1 MPLLNRLRAA
11 LALVIKRAVTQPWL
25 VVATTAGLVVAIGL
39 MMSIPIYADGIYRR
53 VFLRTMAEG
62 APMNE
67 ASGDDRIPPF
77 TYLFRYD
84 GSIYGPKEWQQV
96 QAVDAY
102 LSDEGAR
109 SLGLPLQYVV
119 RYATTEP
126 LGLFSDSTTTFGT
139 TASPLVWASFAF
151 VGGIEDHI
159 VVTEGTFPAVA
170 QAGASDFVDVMIHED
185 LAGTI
190 GAQVSETFIAYVQT
204 RSEEGNTR
212 SVQIPVRVSG
222 IWQARDASDPFWFLR
237 MSAFSERLIVA
248 EDSFTGVVGSQLQDE
263 VYTAAWHIVME
274 GQDISHG
281 DAALLMR
288 RTQAVRQRAAGLLS
302 DTVLGRSP
310 MDALVTY
317 RRSASLLTILLYAF
331 SVPILGL
338 LLAFIML
345 TSRLSVDRRRQEV
358 AVLRSRGAL
367 ALQMIGTATLESLL
381 LGAVALAISSPV
393 AATVAR
399 LIGQARSFMS
409 FGNVG
414 DRLQVSVTPDALRF
428 GAIAVAV
435 GVVAQVLP
443 TFGSAGHTVVSY
455 KLEQARLMRKPWW
468 QRAWLDFFLFLP
480 AAYGAYVLSNR
491 GTLVEL
497 QGFLGDSTT
506 QDPFMFLVPAL
517 GIFALT
523 LFFLRFVPLL
533 MAIVSW
539 AAARTRSVGLLMAAR
554 HLARNPGSY
563 AMPLILLI
571 LTLSLSTFTASLAFT
586 LDGNLRDRTYYQA
599 GADLRFQERGIVTQ
613 AESSAPES
621 VLEGVGADTSEAT
634 ATGPTWSFRPIVDY
648 LSLPGITAAMRVGTY
663 PAVAGVTAGRTEGVF
678 KGIERTGFAQIAY
691 WRDDFADQ
699 SMGALMNALALHRDG
714 VLVPESFLEQ
724 NFLHVGDYI
733 QVEVTTY
740 GVSTLI
746 DLAIVGTF
754 EYFPTWY
761 PSQGPLFVGDLNYL
775 FEATGKQYPYDVA
788 LDLAPDADL
797 AALVSEDMGLL
808 PEDWR
813 APQLVIDAEQASPDR
828 QGLLGLLSVGFAA
841 AAVLT
846 VLGFLLYALFTFRR
860 RFIEFGVLRAV
871 GLSTRQMTAFLGWEL
886 AFLILMG
893 GGLGTLLGAGV
904 SRLFIPVMQVG
915 IDEASLIPPYVVD
928 LAWPAILEIYVL
940 FVGLFVVASV
950 ALTVMLRRMR
960 ISEAVKLGD
969 TA

>member
-1 MPLLNRLRAA
+1 MPLLNRLRAVVA
-11 LALVIKRAVTQPWL
+11 FVTKRAATQPWL

-39 MMSIPIYADGIYRR
+39 MMSIPIYADATYRR
-53 VFLRTMAEG
+53 IFLRTMAGSGFPAGTGGE
-62 APMNE
+62 NE
-67 ASGDDRIPPF
+67 IPPF

-84 GSIYGPKEWQQV
+84 GSIYGTKEWQEV

-102 LSDEGAR
+102 LRDEGAR
-109 SLGLPLQYVV
+109 ALGLPLQYVV

-139 TASPLVWASFAF
+139 TAYPLVWASFAF

-159 VVTEGTFPAVA
+159 VVTEGVFPAEQV
-170 QAGASDFVDVMIHED
+170 GSSDFVDVMIHED

-190 GAQVSETFIAYVQT
+190 GAQIGETFIAYVQT
-204 RSEEGNTR
+204 RSEGGGTR
-212 SVQIPVRVSG
+212 SVQIPVRISG
-222 IWQARDASDPFWFLR
+222 IWQARDASEPFWFLR
-237 MSAFSERLIVA
+237 MSAFTERLIVA
-248 EDSFTGVVGSQLQDE
+248 EDSFTGAVGSQLQDE
-263 VYTAAWHIVME
+263 VYTAAWNIVME

-288 RTQAVRQRAAGLLS
+288 RTQTVQQRTAGLLP
-302 DTVLGRSP
+302 DTVLSRSP
-310 MDALVTY
+310 MDALITY
-317 RRSASLLTILLYAF
+317 RRSASMLTILLYAF

-345 TSRLSVDRRRQEV
+345 ASGLSVDRRRQEV
-358 AVLRSRGAL
+358 AVLRSRGAM
-367 ALQMIGTATLESLL
+367 ALQMIGTATLESVL

-393 AATVAR
+393 GAIIAR
-399 LIGQARSFMS
+399 LLGQAQGFLSFAS
-409 FGNVG
+409 VG
-414 DRLQVSVTPDALRF
+414 DGLRVSVTSDALRF

-455 KLEQARLMRKPWW
+455 KLEQARLMRRPWW
-468 QRAWLDFFLFLP
+468 QRVWLDLFLFLP
-480 AAYGAYVLSNR
+480 AAYGAYVLSNQ
-491 GTLVEL
+491 GTVVEL
-497 QGFLGDSTT
+497 QGLLGESTY

-533 MAIVSW
+533 MTIVSW
-539 AAARTRSVGLLMAAR
+539 IAARTRSVGLLMAAR
-554 HLARNPGSY
+554 HLARTPSSY
-563 AMPLILLI
+563 AMPLILLV

-586 LDGNLRDRTYYQA
+586 LDGSLRDRTYYQA
-599 GADLRFQERGIVTQ
+599 GADLRFQEQGAITQ
-613 AESSAPES
+613 AESSAPAS
-621 VLEGVGADTSEAT
+621 VLEDMEPGTSEAT
-634 ATGPTWSFRPIVDY
+634 ATGPTWSFRPMVDY
-648 LSLPGITAAMRVGTY
+648 LSLPGINAAMRVGTY
-663 PAVAGVTAGRTEGVF
+663 PAVAVVTAGRTEGVF
-678 KGIERTGFAQIAY
+678 KGIERTNFAQIAY
-691 WRDDFADQ
+691 WRDDFSEQ
-699 SMGALMNALALHRDG
+699 SLGALVNGLALHRDG
-714 VLVPESFLEQ
+714 VFVPESFLEQ
-724 NFLHVGDYI
+724 NFLHIGDYI

-746 DLAIVGTF
+746 DLAITGTF

-761 PSQGPLFVGDLNYL
+761 PSQGPLSVGNLDYL
-775 FEATGKQYPYDVA
+775 FEATGQQYPYDVW
-788 LDLAPDADL
+788 LDVAPGADL
-797 AALVSEDMGLL
+797 AALVSEDIGLL
-808 PEDWR
+808 PEDLR
-813 APQLVIDAEQASPDR
+813 APQLEIEAEKASPDR
-828 QGLLGLLSVGFAA
+828 QGLFGLLSVGFAA

-846 VLGFLLYALFTFRR
+846 VLGFLLYAVFSFRR

-893 GGLGTLLGAGV
+893 GGLGTLLGAAV
-904 SRLFIPVMQVG
+904 SRFFIPMMQVG

-928 LAWPAILEIYVL
+928 LAWPAILEIYAL
-940 FVGLFVVASV
+940 FLGLFVVASV
-950 ALTVMLRRMR
+950 ALTVMLQRMR